1 MKTAVSSRKYPRNN
15 LDQSF
20 PEKLMDILSLE
31 ITSHI
36 ITWLP
41 HGKSFIFLDQDQ
53 FAQDLIPSYFGKCQF
68 ASFLR
73 KLYRWG
79 FRQIV
84 KGPDAG
90 SYFHPLFQRDNRPL
104 CKFLTCN
111 KNEALSGANAIT
123 HLDNQEVQT
132 DSETTTSTEKTTGQ
146 AISPLTQVSATC
158 SSNHQPII
166 GYQGVPAN
174 DFNRE
179 DQVNTLHAPLYFNQ
193 VNQSL
198 YHATTTPQSCMN
210 KNLPQ
215 SLSLCLS
222 ILNNNIRREKNLLQ
236 MKMLFAQHTA
246 AQR

>member
-1 MKTAVSSRKYPRNN
+1 
-15 LDQSF
+15 
-20 PEKLMDILSLE
+20 MDILSLE
-31 ITSHI
+31 SSSHI

-53 FAQDLIPSYFGKCQF
+53 FAQDLIPSYFGTCKF

-90 SYFHPLFQRDNRPL
+90 SYFHPLFRRDNRPL

-123 HLDNQEVQT
+123 HLDNQEEET
-132 DSETTTSTEKTTGQ
+132 DSETTNSTKKITGQ
-146 AISPLTQVSATC
+146 AISPSTQVSATY
-158 SSNHQPII
+158 STNHQPIE
-166 GYQGVPAN
+166 GDQGVHTSS
-174 DFNRE
+174 FNRE
-179 DQVNTLHAPLYFNQ
+179 GQVNALRAPLYFNQ

-198 YHATTTPQSCMN
+198 RHSTIVPQSCVN
-210 KNLPQ
+210 RNLPL
-215 SLSLCLS
+215 SLSFYLS
-222 ILNNNIRREKNLLQ
+222 VLNNNIQHEKNLLQ
-236 MKMLFAQHTA
+236 MKMLLAQHTVD
-246 AQR
+246 QR